1 MDLVAG
7 VVILGIGVVW
17 GVACGVGLVC
27 RIVGVGGAGTRSV
40 VRVLGVG
47 LLGRVEELGG
57 SVLSID
63 QLVEG
68 DSVEAGEG
76 DEVVGVGA
84 GLGAL
89 PFGDCL
95 TGDSEL
101 LGQLLLGEAML
112 AAEGGEALGD
122 GDVHGRAFLC
132 GGLRDE
138 VMRFHWFQRA
148 KKAGCVPPLLG

>member
-1 MDLVAG
+1 MGSPAG
-7 VVILGIGVVW
+7 LSASAALGPEA
-17 GVACGVGLVC
+17 ACEC
-27 RIVGVGGAGTRSV
+27 DA
-40 VRVLGVG
+40 
-47 LLGRVEELGG
+47 
-57 SVLSID
+57 
-63 QLVEG
+63 
-68 DSVEAGEG
+68 
-76 DEVVGVGA
+76 VVGVGA
-84 GLGAL
+84 GFCAL

-138 VMRFHWFQRA
+138 VVRFHWFQRA